1 MVTTFVPALIH
12 PPVVTAYVIREVPA
26 LIPVTRPVDTPI
38 VATAGES
45 LVHVPPV
52 VELVHVSEAPMHNGV
67 FPLIVWG
74 VGVEMVTVFVAVL
87 IHPPA
92 VVTE

>member
-1 MVTTFVPALIH
+1 M
-12 PPVVTAYVIREVPA
+12 IREVPA
-26 LIPVTRPVDTPI
+26 LTPVTRPVDAPTI
-38 VATAGES
+38 ATAGES

-52 VELVHVSEAPMHNGV
+52 VELVHVSEAPMHIGV

-74 VGVEMVTVFVAVL
+74 AGVVMVTVFVAVL
-87 IHPPA
+87 IHPPT